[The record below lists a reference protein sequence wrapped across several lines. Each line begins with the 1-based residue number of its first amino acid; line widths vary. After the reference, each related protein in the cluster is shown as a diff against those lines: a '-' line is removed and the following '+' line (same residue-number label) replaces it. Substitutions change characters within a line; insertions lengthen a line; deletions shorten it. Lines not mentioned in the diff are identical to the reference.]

1 MKPVRPIISS
11 RFPNQST
18 IKNTKFVS
26 NTIAMNNREKRAG
39 IPSMMVTQLTESATL
54 AMARKS
60 RELQQQGIAVVSLSL
75 GEPDFNTPEFIK
87 EAAVQAMKDNI
98 THYPPVNGLADV
110 RKAIAHKLKRDNELT
125 YSPEEILVST
135 GAKQCIAN
143 AILSLVDEGD
153 EVIMPSPYWVS
164 YAEIV
169 KMVGG
174 VVVEVPAGVEND
186 YKITSE
192 QLQSA
197 ITDKTR
203 LIIYSSPCNPTGS
216 VYSKEE
222 LQSFASVILKYPG
235 LYIISDEIYE
245 LIHFGDRPVSMAAM
259 EGMWER
265 TITVNG
271 VSKAFAMT
279 GWRIGYLA
287 APKWITDACNKMQG
301 QVTSGANSIA
311 QMAAKAAVEAD
322 PSVVTDM
329 VKTFRHRRDLVFEL
343 LKDVP
348 NIKINLPEGA
358 FYFFPDIRYY
368 LGKQYNGKRM
378 DTAQDLCIYLLEE
391 HRLALVT
398 GEAFG
403 DPNCIRISYATSD
416 EVLKEAMLRFKNGL
430 AALQD

>member
-1 MKPVRPIISS
+1 MI
-11 RFPNQST
+11 
-18 IKNTKFVS
+18 
-26 NTIAMNNREKRAG
+26 NREKRAG
-39 IPSMMVTQLTESATL
+39 TPSMMVTQLTESATL

-60 RELQQQGIAVVSLSL
+60 RELQQQGVAVVSLSL
-75 GEPDFNTPEFIK
+75 GEPDFNTPDFIK
-87 EAAVQAMKDNI
+87 DAAVQAMKDNI

-110 RKAIAHKLKRDNELT
+110 RKAIANKLKRDNDLT

-186 YKITSE
+186 YKITAD
-192 QLQSA
+192 QLQNA

-216 VYSKEE
+216 VYSHAE
-222 LQSFASVILKYPG
+222 LQAFADVILQYPG

-245 LIHFGDRPVSMAAM
+245 LIHFGERPVSMAAIK
-259 EGMWER
+259 GMWDR
-265 TITVNG
+265 TITING

-322 PSVVTDM
+322 PMVVADM
-329 VKTFRHRRDLVFEL
+329 VKTFRHRRDLVFDL
-343 LKDVP
+343 LKDIP

-358 FYFFPDIRYY
+358 FYFFPDVRYY
-368 LGKQYNGKRM
+368 LGKQYNGKRIH
-378 DTAQDLCIYLLEE
+378 TAQDLCIYLLEE
-391 HRLALVT
+391 HQLALVT

-416 EVLKEAMLRFKNGL
+416 DALKEAMLRLKNGL
-430 AALQD
+430 AGLQD

>member
-1 MKPVRPIISS
+1 
-11 RFPNQST
+11 
-18 IKNTKFVS
+18 
-26 NTIAMNNREKRAG
+26 
-39 IPSMMVTQLTESATL
+39 MMVTQLTESATL

-60 RELQQQGIAVVSLSL
+60 RELQQQGVAVVSLSL

-87 EAAVQAMKDNI
+87 DAAVQAMKDNI

-110 RKAIAHKLKRDNELT
+110 RKAIAEKLKRDNDLT
-125 YSPEEILVST
+125 YSADEILVST

-186 YKITSE
+186 YKITAD
-192 QLQSA
+192 QLKNA

-216 VYSKEE
+216 VYSHEE
-222 LQSFASVILKYPG
+222 LQSFANVILEYPG

-245 LIHFGDRPVSMAAM
+245 LIHFGERPVSMAAID
-259 EGMWER
+259 GMWER

-311 QMAAKAAVEAD
+311 QMAAKAAVQAD
-322 PSVVTDM
+322 PSVVADM
-329 VKTFRHRRDLVFEL
+329 VKTFRHRRDLVFDL
-343 LKDVP
+343 LKDIP

-358 FYFFPDIRYY
+358 FYFFPDIRFY
-368 LGKQYNGKRM
+368 LGKQYNGKRIE
-378 DTAQDLCIYLLEE
+378 TAQDLCIYLLEE

-416 EVLKEAMLRFKNGL
+416 EVLREAMLRLRNGL

>member
-1 MKPVRPIISS
+1 
-11 RFPNQST
+11 
-18 IKNTKFVS
+18 
-26 NTIAMNNREKRAG
+26 
-39 IPSMMVTQLTESATL
+39 MMVTQLTESATL

-60 RELQQQGIAVVSLSL
+60 RELQQQGVAVVSLSL

-87 EAAVQAMKDNI
+87 DAAVQAMKDNI

-110 RKAIAHKLKRDNELT
+110 RKAIANKLKRDNQLT
-125 YSPEEILVST
+125 YSPDEILVST

-186 YKITSE
+186 YKITAD
-192 QLQSA
+192 QLKNA

-216 VYSKEE
+216 VYSLSE
-222 LQSFASVILKYPG
+222 LQSFANVILEYPG

-245 LIHFGDRPVSMAAM
+245 LIHFGERPVSMAAID
-259 EGMWER
+259 GMWDR

-322 PSVVTDM
+322 PSVVADM
-329 VKTFRHRRDLVFEL
+329 VKTFRHRRDLVFDL
-343 LKDVP
+343 LKDIP

-358 FYFFPDIRYY
+358 FYFFPDIRFY
-368 LGKQYNGKRM
+368 LGKQYNDKRIE
-378 DTAQDLCIYLLEE
+378 TAQDLCIYLLEE

-416 EVLKEAMLRFKNGL
+416 EVLREAMLRFKNGL

>member
-1 MKPVRPIISS
+1 MI
-11 RFPNQST
+11 
-18 IKNTKFVS
+18 
-26 NTIAMNNREKRAG
+26 NREKRAG
-39 IPSMMVTQLTESATL
+39 TPSMMVTQLTESATL

-60 RELQQQGIAVVSLSL
+60 RELQQQGVAVVSLSL

-87 EAAVQAMKDNI
+87 DAAVQAMKDNI

-110 RKAIAHKLKRDNELT
+110 RKAIAEKLKRDNDLT
-125 YSPEEILVST
+125 YSADEILVST

-186 YKITSE
+186 YKITAD
-192 QLQSA
+192 QLKNA

-216 VYSKEE
+216 VYSHEE
-222 LQSFASVILKYPG
+222 LQSFANVILEYPG

-245 LIHFGDRPVSMAAM
+245 LIHFGERPVSMAAID
-259 EGMWER
+259 GMWER

-311 QMAAKAAVEAD
+311 QMAAKAAVQAD
-322 PSVVTDM
+322 PSVVADM
-329 VKTFRHRRDLVFEL
+329 VKTFRHRRDLVFDL
-343 LKDVP
+343 LKDIP

-368 LGKQYNGKRM
+368 LGKQYNGRRI

-416 EVLKEAMLRFKNGL
+416 EILKEAMLRFKNGL

>member
-1 MKPVRPIISS
+1 MI
-11 RFPNQST
+11 
-18 IKNTKFVS
+18 
-26 NTIAMNNREKRAG
+26 NREKRAG
-39 IPSMMVTQLTESATL
+39 TPSMMVTQLTESATL

-60 RELQQQGIAVVSLSL
+60 RELQQQGVAVVSLSL

-87 EAAVQAMKDNI
+87 DAAVQAMKDNI

-110 RKAIAHKLKRDNELT
+110 RKAIANKLKRDNQLT
-125 YSPEEILVST
+125 YSPDEILVST

-186 YKITSE
+186 YKITAD
-192 QLQSA
+192 QLKNA

-216 VYSKEE
+216 VYSLSE
-222 LQSFASVILKYPG
+222 LQSFANVILEYPG

-245 LIHFGDRPVSMAAM
+245 LIHFGERPVSMAAID
-259 EGMWER
+259 GMWDR

-322 PSVVTDM
+322 PSVVADM
-329 VKTFRHRRDLVFEL
+329 VKTFRHRRDLVFDL
-343 LKDVP
+343 LKDIP

-358 FYFFPDIRYY
+358 FYFFPDIRFY
-368 LGKQYNGKRM
+368 LGKQYNDKRIE
-378 DTAQDLCIYLLEE
+378 TAQDLCIYLLEE

-416 EVLKEAMLRFKNGL
+416 EVLREAMLRFKNGL

>member
-1 MKPVRPIISS
+1 
-11 RFPNQST
+11 
-18 IKNTKFVS
+18 
-26 NTIAMNNREKRAG
+26 
-39 IPSMMVTQLTESATL
+39 MMVTQLTESATL

-60 RELQQQGIAVVSLSL
+60 RELQQQGVAVVSLSL

-87 EAAVQAMKDNI
+87 DAAVQAMKDNI

-110 RKAIAHKLKRDNELT
+110 RKAIAEKLKRDNDLT
-125 YSPEEILVST
+125 YSADEILVST

-186 YKITSE
+186 YKITAD
-192 QLQSA
+192 QLKNA

-216 VYSKEE
+216 VYSHEE
-222 LQSFASVILKYPG
+222 LQSFANVILEYPG

-245 LIHFGDRPVSMAAM
+245 LIHFSERPVSMAAID
-259 EGMWER
+259 GMWER

-311 QMAAKAAVEAD
+311 QMAAKAAVQAD
-322 PSVVTDM
+322 PSVVADM
-329 VKTFRHRRDLVFEL
+329 VKTFRHRRDLVFDL
-343 LKDVP
+343 LKDIP

-358 FYFFPDIRYY
+358 FYFFPDIRFY
-368 LGKQYNGKRM
+368 LGKQYNGKRI

-403 DPNCIRISYATSD
+403 DPNCIRMSYATSD
-416 EVLKEAMLRFKNGL
+416 EILKEAMLRLKNGL
-430 AALQD
+430 AAL